1 MTVWM
6 ERGGIANW
14 IFDAGLSVG
23 GMLWSRHS
31 ACGLLHQLVLGRC
44 GVARICAPGT
54 RGTVVRGLRQPLGRW
69 VCPMFLAGRSCRLCA
84 LERELTP
91 SDQLTACRRLFDFLC
106 RFFLSVELFSKQAGA
121 VFSGYHLG
129 AEL

>member
-1 MTVWM
+1 MLADYFINLCLVDWGRKNLFSRVPGDGCPGHTTSP
-6 ERGGIANW
+6 GQ
-14 IFDAGLSVG
+14 VG
-23 GMLWSRHS
+23 
-31 ACGLLHQLVLGRC
+31 
-44 GVARICAPGT
+44 
-54 RGTVVRGLRQPLGRW
+54 

-91 SDQLTACRRLFDFLC
+91 SDQLTACRRLFAFLC